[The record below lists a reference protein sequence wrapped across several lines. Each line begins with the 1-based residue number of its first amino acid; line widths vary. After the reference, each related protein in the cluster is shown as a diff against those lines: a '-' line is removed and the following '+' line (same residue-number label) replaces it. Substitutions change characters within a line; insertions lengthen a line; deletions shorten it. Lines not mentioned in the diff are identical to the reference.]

1 MILKYNKFKF
11 TSLINEAIMQYDK
24 DFLDIISDIKFKT
37 KNTIADRILS
47 TNNQDIDSKE
57 NYIRVSKSD
66 KGDMIE
72 FKNDDK
78 VERDGFTSVPFSE
91 VKVGRLIRKILNTI
105 KYTYNDK
112 EIEDF
117 VNLYKSEIE
126 IRNGEF
132 SEFKIVKG
140 EQIKKYYLID
150 NYSYEDEGSLQKSCM
165 SLERC
170 QKYLDIYTKNP
181 DKVSLLVQTEEE
193 TGLVKGR
200 ALIWKLDKP
209 NNYTFLDR
217 IYTTH
222 EKDVNI
228 FKRYADEKG
237 WLYRDIQNYEF
248 EDITILN
255 KDIRINNAEIEIK
268 LNNFN
273 FKQYPYIDTTP
284 YLTKD
289 GILTNSKIKAI
300 AFLRDTEGKDFHC
313 INCEGVG
320 HVPCEDCLGKGCD
333 NCDEIGHI
341 ECDLCSNVS
350 KI

>member
-24 DFLDIISDIKFKT
+24 DFLTIISDIKFKT
-37 KNTIADRILS
+37 KNNIADVILS
-47 TNNQDIDSKE
+47 TSNRDIDNKE
-57 NYIRVSKSD
+57 NYIRISNGKSD
-66 KGDMIE
+66 MVE

-91 VKVGRLIRKILNTI
+91 IKIGRIIRRILDTVKYI
-105 KYTYNDK
+105 YNDK

-126 IRNGEF
+126 TRNGKF

-181 DKVSLLVQTEEE
+181 DKVSLLVQLEEE
-193 TGLVKGR
+193 TERVKGR

-209 NNYTFLDR
+209 QNYTFLDR

-222 EKDVNI
+222 EKDINI

-255 KDIRINNAEIEIK
+255 KDIRMNFVDIEIK

-289 GILTNSKIKAI
+289 GILTNSKLKAI

-350 KI
+350 RV